1 MRPTLNA
8 LSPEMIA
15 RVLDEAKRIMAEVGM
30 EIRGAGMKQRLLDA
44 GLRTDASGA
53 RILFPPD
60 VVEHAIA
67 SAPKSFT
74 LYDREGKP

>member
-30 EIRGAGMKQRLLDA
+30 EIRGAGMRKRLLDA
-44 GLRTDASGA
+44 GLRTDA
-53 RILFPPD
+53 
-60 VVEHAIA
+60 
-67 SAPKSFT
+67 
-74 LYDREGKP
+74 